1 MEHHGTMD
9 ENNEDEMETGDALG
23 FFLESDLLHFF
34 HHYATKKFEQMAV
47 LKRQMV
53 DDLVSI
59 LLGFPKGRC
68 HDDVATMSKATRMV
82 SLQSLCTLRDGNGN
96 GYDVLPFRCAKSFH
110 AWGEKGI
117 FHVRLV
123 RCWGCLKVIVPK
135 AYCFE
140 CLC

>member
-82 SLQSLCTLRDGNGN
+82 SLQSLCTLRDGHGN
-96 GYDVLPFRCAKSFH
+96 GYDVLPSVVPNHSMPGAK
-110 AWGEKGI
+110 
-117 FHVRLV
+117 
-123 RCWGCLKVIVPK
+123 K
-135 AYCFE
+135 AFFMCD
-140 CLC
+140 LSAAGDVSK

>member
-1 MEHHGTMD
+1 MEQWMKIMKMRWKQ
-9 ENNEDEMETGDALG
+9 EMHWVSFWKAIYCI
-23 FFLESDLLHFF
+23 FF

>member
-1 MEHHGTMD
+1 MEQCMKIMKLRWKQVMHC
-9 ENNEDEMETGDALG
+9 
-23 FFLESDLLHFF
+23 FFLGKRSIAFF
-34 HHYATKKFEQMAV
+34 SPLCATKKFEQMAV

-59 LLGFPKGRC
+59 LLGFPKGC

-123 RCWGCLKVIVPK
+123 LGDVSK
-135 AYCFE
+135 
-140 CLC
+140 